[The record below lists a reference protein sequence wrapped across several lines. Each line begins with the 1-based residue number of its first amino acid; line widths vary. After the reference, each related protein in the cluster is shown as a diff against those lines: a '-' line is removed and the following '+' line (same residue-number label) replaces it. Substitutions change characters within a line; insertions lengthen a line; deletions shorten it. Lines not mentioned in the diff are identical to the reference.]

1 MPKPVPAA
9 GLSPPPGD
17 EKTTMQT
24 PLLNLF
30 TTSRFPT
37 ARRLRRVERRRPLS
51 SEQLERRLALAVTT
65 PFEVRF
71 TTNDTGDITFAA
83 NTLMTAG
90 PPATPQ
96 EIADAQ
102 NGVGEDLNNND
113 FTMTYVDI
121 DSDATTFNSSFSDLV
136 MPAGSEVLFAGL
148 YWGARTN
155 NSFPTGLSSQ
165 RNNVKFKAPG
175 DTAYRDLTGT
185 TIGTTDSSYQAFADV
200 TNIVKTAEAGTYT
213 TANVQSITN
222 SSDYYAGWSLV
233 VAYRAPGEPARN
245 LTIFDGYGK
254 VANST
259 GDKTIDVSISGFK
272 APPSGPVNATLGF
285 ITYEGDR
292 GSDGDKVFFDGGLG
306 PKQLSDASNPA
317 NNFFNSTISNRGSLV
332 PTKNP
337 NYVNQMGYD
346 ADLVTANGVI
356 KNAATSA
363 TITLTTGGETYYP
376 GVVTSA
382 IELFAPEITV
392 AKQVADLN
400 GGTVQAGDVL
410 RYTIT
415 VANDPTALDA
425 AVNVLL
431 NDAIPANT
439 TYKPGSLVITAG
451 ANVGT
456 KTDAADGDQAELMGS
471 SVRFQLG
478 SGAGGAGT
486 SGGRLAPGESTTVT
500 FEVTVNAGIPA
511 ATLIEN
517 TATVGFTG
525 QTSGFN
531 LNATGFADIATPT
544 AADLAV
550 TKTDGKT
557 QYVPGTTST
566 YTIVVTNNG
575 PSDVV
580 GAQVTDI
587 MPANFANPTWT
598 ATYSAGST
606 GPASGSGDIN
616 ALVDLLTGGT
626 ATFTV
631 TAPIRAEA
639 TGNITNVVTVTPPAG
654 VPDPKPDNNTA
665 LDTNTFLA
673 PAALA
678 VTKTVSD
685 TNGGF
690 VVAGDRLRYTI
701 IVTNSATSPAEAAA
715 NVSLADLIPAN
726 TTYAG
731 NLTFSQGSG
740 TGSQAAGVSGNLGT
754 LAQGASATITFDVTV
769 NAGITPSTVIT
780 NTANA
785 AGTGAVSGLP
795 LSGTASVGIAT
806 PTAADLGI
814 VKTGP
819 TTFTPGVPFTYQ
831 IVVTNKGPSAV
842 TAATVSD
849 TFPAG
854 ITTATWTASYTGTGS
869 SGPAS
874 GSGNIAAAINLANG
888 GTATFLVTATP
899 NSTIAAL
906 TTLSNT
912 ATVATPAG
920 VPDPNPQDNTSTTT
934 ATSSPVTDLA
944 VTKTDGKPTYVP
956 GAPVTYTIVVTN
968 NGPSFATQASVIDTL
983 DPAVIDV
990 AAATWTA
997 VFSGTGS
1004 TGNASGTG
1012 SLGEIINLAAGGTA
1026 TYTVTAPTLATATTS
1041 LVNTVA
1047 VGTSN
1052 LSNDPNP
1059 TNNTAT
1065 DTNTVV
1071 LAPALDVVK
1080 SVVDVND
1087 GFVVAGD
1094 TLRYTIVVSNAAG
1107 SPAREAATNVAL
1119 ADLIPTNTT
1128 YAGNLTFTQGTITG
1142 SQGSGVG
1149 GNLGTIAAGGSATV
1163 TFDVTVN
1170 GPIPPKTVI
1179 TNTATANGTGA
1190 DSGLPVSASG
1200 EVGIAT
1206 PPASDLKIVK
1216 TAPATYVPGSPLTY
1230 TIVVSN
1236 TGPTDSTGAQIADA
1250 IPAGVTGFSWT
1261 AVTAGGATVAA
1272 SSGSGA
1278 IATSADLPAGGT
1290 VTFTVTAQTDPART
1304 TAIDNTATITPTDGN
1319 PDPNPNDQTSTATST
1334 PVITTDLSITKT
1346 DGTTTY
1352 TPGQSVTYTI
1362 TVTNAGPST
1371 ATAARVQDT
1380 LPSIITTASWTAA
1393 ITAGTGVL
1401 ANTSGTGSINELV
1414 DLGPGATVTYTMTAI
1429 TSSISS
1435 TNLVNTATVTG
1446 SDGTTDSAT
1455 DTNTPV
1461 INSQILLGTDI
1472 GCESTPLVRVLN
1484 PADGSLVTEFYAYE
1498 PNFRGGVHVYG
1509 YDVTGD
1515 GIDEIIT
1522 APGPGRPGEVKVFDR
1537 TGSPLTQY
1545 SMFPFGPGYRGGV
1558 EIAAGSITGPGTS
1571 QLVAGQQRGGLAR
1584 VFPITAGGISSTPVR
1599 QLRPFGAGY
1608 RGGLSVATA
1617 DIGTFNGS
1625 SLTAASPDGISE
1637 LVIGSGPGIRA
1648 RVNVYNGVPATPAMV
1663 NTFNPIS
1670 RTYNRG
1676 VSVAQLPGAPGSAD
1690 GILVSAG
1697 SRGGSTVETYRGT
1710 SKVPAASFA
1719 AYSGAA
1725 ARADVFS
1732 AALSESEIYSVQ
1744 GQFGTAPAVK
1754 QPGVVKNTAPS
1765 GGAQS
1770 TLSGSTPFAPPLR
1783 ISVLRK

>member
-1 MPKPVPAA
+1 
-9 GLSPPPGD
+9 
-17 EKTTMQT
+17 MQT
-24 PLLNLF
+24 PLLNIF

-37 ARRLRRVERRRPLS
+37 ARRLRRVDRRRPLS

-65 PFEVRF
+65 PFTVRF

-96 EIADAQ
+96 QIADVQ
-102 NGVGEDLNNND
+102 NGVGTKLNNND
-113 FTMTYVDI
+113 FTMKYVDI
-121 DSDATTFNSSFSDLV
+121 DTDATTFNSSSSDLV

-155 NSFPTGLSSQ
+155 NSFPTGLNSQ
-165 RNNVKFKAPG
+165 RDTVKFKAPG
-175 DTAYRDLTGT
+175 DTTYRNLTGT
-185 TIGTTDSSYQAFADV
+185 TIGTTDSSYQSFADV
-200 TNIVKTAEAGTYT
+200 TSIVKAAEAGTYT

-233 VAYRAPGEPARN
+233 VAYRAPGAPARN
-245 LTIFDGYGK
+245 LTVFDGYGK

-292 GSDGDKVFFDGGLG
+292 GSDGDKVLFDGGLG
-306 PKQLSDASNPA
+306 PKQLSDAANPA

-363 TITLTTGGETYYP
+363 TIRLTTGGETYYP

-415 VANDPTALDA
+415 VANDASALDA

-451 ANVGT
+451 ANAGA
-456 KTDAADGDQAELMGS
+456 KTDAADSDQAELMGS

-478 SGAGGAGT
+478 SGAGGTGT
-486 SGGRLAPGESTTVT
+486 SGGRLAPGASTTVT
-500 FEVTVNAGIPA
+500 FEVTVNAGIPP

-517 TATVGFTG
+517 TADVSFTG
-525 QTSGFN
+525 ETSGFN
-531 LNATGFADIATPT
+531 LKATGFADIATPT

-557 QYVPGTTST
+557 QYVPGTTAI

-575 PSDVV
+575 PSNVV
-580 GAQVTDI
+580 GASVVDI

-598 ATYSAGST
+598 ATYSTGSS

-616 ALVDLLTGGT
+616 ALVNLLSGGI

-639 TGNITNVVTVTPPAG
+639 TGNISNLVTVTPPEG
-654 VPDPKPDNNTA
+654 VPDPKPDNNRA

-673 PAALA
+673 AATLG
-678 VTKTVSD
+678 VTKSVRD

-701 IVTNSATSPAEAAA
+701 VVTNSAASPAESAA
-715 NVSLADLIPAN
+715 NVTLADLIPAN

-740 TGSQAAGVSGNLGT
+740 TGSQASGVSGNLGT
-754 LAQGASATITFDVTV
+754 LAPGASATVTFDVTV

-806 PTAADLGI
+806 PTAADLTI

-819 TTFTPGVPFTYQ
+819 TTFTPGVAFTYQ

-842 TAATVSD
+842 TGATVSD

-854 ITTATWTASYTGTGS
+854 ITSAAWTATYAGSGS

-888 GTATFLVTATP
+888 GTATFVVTATP

-906 TTLSNT
+906 DTLSNT

-983 DPAVIDV
+983 DPAIISS
-990 AAATWTA
+990 ASWTA
-997 VFSGTGS
+997 VFTGTGS
-1004 TGNASGTG
+1004 TGDTSGTG
-1012 SLGEIINLAAGGTA
+1012 SLSQIIDLAAGGTA
-1026 TYTVTAPTLATATTS
+1026 TYTVVAQTLPTATTS
-1041 LVNTVA
+1041 LVNTVT

-1059 TNNTAT
+1059 ANNTAT
-1065 DTNTVV
+1065 DTNMVV
-1071 LAPALDVVK
+1071 LAPALAVAK
-1080 SVVDVND
+1080 SVVDVNG
-1087 GFVVAGD
+1087 GFVVASD

-1107 SPAREAATNVAL
+1107 TPAREAAANVTL
-1119 ADLIPTNTT
+1119 ADLIPANTT
-1128 YAGNLTFTQGTITG
+1128 YAGNLTFSQGTITG

-1149 GNLGTIAAGGSATV
+1149 GNLGTIPAGASATV

-1170 GPIPPKTVI
+1170 DPIPPKTVI
-1179 TNTATANGTGA
+1179 TNTATASGTGV
-1190 DSGLPVSASG
+1190 DSGLPVSATDS
-1200 EVGIAT
+1200 VGIAT
-1206 PPASDLKIVK
+1206 LPASDLKILK
-1216 TAPATYVPGSPLTY
+1216 TAPATYVPGSQLTY

-1236 TGPTDSTGAQIADA
+1236 TGPTASTGAQIADA
-1250 IPAGVTGFSWT
+1250 LPAGVTGFSWT
-1261 AVTAGGATVAA
+1261 AVPAGGATVAA
-1272 SSGSGA
+1272 PSGTGA
-1278 IATSADLPAGGT
+1278 IATTADLPVGGT

-1304 TAIDNTATITPTDGN
+1304 TAITNTATVTPTDGN

-1334 PVITTDLSITKT
+1334 PVVTTDLSITKT
-1346 DGTTTY
+1346 DGVSTY

-1380 LPSIITTASWTAA
+1380 LPSIITSASWTAA
-1393 ITAGTGVL
+1393 ITAGT
-1401 ANTSGTGSINELV
+1401 AAIAKTSGTGSIDELV
-1414 DLGPGATVTYTMTAI
+1414 DLGPGATVTYTVTAI
-1429 TSSISS
+1429 TSSIAT
-1435 TNLVNTATVTG
+1435 TNLVNTATITG

-1461 INSQILLGTDI
+1461 FNSRILLGTDI
-1472 GCESTPLVRVLN
+1472 GCTSGPLVRVLN

-1498 PNFRGGVHVYG
+1498 PRFRGGVHVYG

-1537 TGSPLTQY
+1537 NGAPLTQY
-1545 SMFPFGPGYRGGV
+1545 SMFPFGAGYRGGV

-1584 VFPITAGGISSTPVR
+1584 VFPITAGGISSAPVR
-1599 QLRPFGAGY
+1599 QLQPFGAGY

-1617 DIGTFNGS
+1617 DIGTFNGT

-1648 RVNVYNGVPATPAMV
+1648 KVNVYNGVPARPALV

-1670 RTYNRG
+1670 RTYARG
-1676 VSVAQLPGAPGSAD
+1676 VSVARLPGAAGSAD

-1697 SRGGSTVETYRGT
+1697 SSGGSLVQTFRGT
-1710 SKVPAASFA
+1710 SKVPASSFA

-1725 ARADVFS
+1725 ARADVFT

-1754 QPGVVKNTAPS
+1754 RPGVVKNTSPS
-1765 GGAQS
+1765 GGTQS
-1770 TLSGSTPFAPPLR
+1770 TLSGSTSFAPPLR

>member
-1 MPKPVPAA
+1 MPAPI
-9 GLSPPPGD
+9 
-17 EKTTMQT
+17 
-24 PLLNLF
+24 LNPF
-30 TTSRFPT
+30 ART
-37 ARRLRRVERRRPLS
+37 ARSSARRSRAPLAT
-51 SEQLERRLALAVTT
+51 EQLERRLALAVTT
-65 PFEVRF
+65 PFTVRF

-96 EIADAQ
+96 QIADVQ
-102 NGVGEDLNNND
+102 NGVGTKLNNND

-121 DSDATTFNSSFSDLV
+121 DSDATTFNSSSSDLV

-165 RNNVKFKAPG
+165 RDTVKFKAPG
-175 DTAYRDLTGT
+175 DTAYRNLTGT
-185 TIGTTDSSYQAFADV
+185 TIGTTDSSYQSFADV
-200 TNIVKTAEAGTYT
+200 TSIVKAAEAGTYT

-292 GSDGDKVFFDGGLG
+292 GSDGDKVLFDGGLG
-306 PKQLSDASNPA
+306 PKQLSDAANPA

-332 PTKNP
+332 STKNP

-376 GVVTSA
+376 GVVTSS

-410 RYTIT
+410 RYTVT

-451 ANVGT
+451 ANAGA

-511 ATLIEN
+511 ATLVEN
-517 TATVGFTG
+517 TAIVSFTG

-544 AADLAV
+544 ATDLAV

-557 QYVPGTTST
+557 QYVPGTTAT

-575 PSDVV
+575 PSNVV
-580 GAQVTDI
+580 GASVVDV

-598 ATYSAGST
+598 ATYSTGSS

-616 ALVDLLTGGT
+616 ALVNLLTGGT

-639 TGNITNVVTVTPPAG
+639 TGDITNVVTVTPPAG
-654 VPDPKPDNNTA
+654 VADPKPNNNTA
-665 LDTNTFLA
+665 IDTNTFLA
-673 PAALA
+673 PAVLS
-678 VTKTVSD
+678 VSKSVRD

-690 VVAGDRLRYTI
+690 VVVGDRLTYTI
-701 IVTNSATSPAEAAA
+701 VVTNSASSPAEAAA
-715 NVSLADLIPAN
+715 NVTLADLIPAN

-740 TGSQAAGVSGNLGT
+740 TGSQAAGVNGNLGT
-754 LAQGASATITFDVTV
+754 LAQGASATVTFDVTV

-785 AGTGAVSGLP
+785 TGTGAVSGLP

-806 PTAADLGI
+806 PTAADLAI

-819 TTFTPGVPFTYQ
+819 ATFTPGMPFTYQ

-842 TAATVSD
+842 TGATVSD

-854 ITTATWTASYTGTGS
+854 ITAATWTATYTGTGS

-874 GSGNIAAAINLANG
+874 GSGNIAATINLANS
-888 GTATFLVTATP
+888 GTATFLVTVTP
-899 NSTIAAL
+899 DSTIAAL
-906 TTLSNT
+906 STLANT

-944 VTKTDGKPTYVP
+944 VTKTDGKTTYVP

-983 DPAVIDV
+983 DPAIISS
-990 AAATWTA
+990 ATWTA
-997 VFSGTGS
+997 VFTGTGS
-1004 TGNASGTG
+1004 TGNPSGSG
-1012 SLGEIINLAAGGTA
+1012 SLSEIINLAAGGTA
-1026 TYTVTAPTLATATTS
+1026 TYTVVAQTLPTATAS
-1041 LVNTVA
+1041 LVNTVTVA
-1047 VGTSN
+1047 TSN

-1059 TNNTAT
+1059 ANNTAT

-1080 SVVDVND
+1080 SVVDLNG

-1107 SPAREAATNVAL
+1107 SPAREAATNVTL
-1119 ADLIPTNTT
+1119 ADAIPTNTT
-1128 YAGNLTFTQGTITG
+1128 YDGNLTFSQGTITG
-1142 SQGSGVG
+1142 SQGAGVG

-1163 TFDVTVN
+1163 SFDVTVN
-1170 GPIPPKTVI
+1170 DPIPPKTVI
-1179 TNTATANGTGA
+1179 TNTATVSGTGQQ
-1190 DSGLPVSASG
+1190 SGLAVSANDS
-1200 EVGIAT
+1200 VGIAT
-1206 PPASDLKIVK
+1206 PPASDLKVVK

-1236 TGPTDSTGAQIADA
+1236 TGPTASTGAQIADA
-1250 IPAGVTGFSWT
+1250 LPVGVTGFSWT

-1272 SSGSGA
+1272 PSGSGA
-1278 IATSADLPAGGT
+1278 IATTADLPVGGT
-1290 VTFTVTAQTDPART
+1290 VTFTVTAQTDPTRT
-1304 TAIDNTATITPTDGN
+1304 TAITNTATVTPTDGN
-1319 PDPNPNDQTSTATST
+1319 PDPNPGDQTSTTTST
-1334 PVITTDLSITKT
+1334 PVITTALSITKT

-1380 LPSIITTASWTAA
+1380 LSAIITTASWTAA

-1401 ANTSGTGSINELV
+1401 ANTSGTGSIDELV
-1414 DLGPGATVTYTMTAI
+1414 TLGPGATAVYTVTAI
-1429 TSSISS
+1429 TSSVAS

-1446 SDGTTDSAT
+1446 SDGSTDSAT

-1461 INSQILLGTDI
+1461 FNSRILLGTDI
-1472 GCESTPLVRVLN
+1472 GCSSTPLVRVLN
-1484 PADGSLVTEFYAYE
+1484 PADGSLVTEFEAYE

-1522 APGPGRPGEVKVFDR
+1522 APGPGRPGEVRVFDR
-1537 TGSPLTQY
+1537 TGAPLPQY

-1584 VFPITAGGISSTPVR
+1584 VFPITSGGISSTPVR
-1599 QLRPFGAGY
+1599 QIRPFGAGY

-1625 SLTAASPDGISE
+1625 SLTAATPDGISE
-1637 LVIGSGPGIRA
+1637 LVIGSGPGIRS
-1648 RVNVYNGVPATPAMV
+1648 RVNVYNGIPATPAVV
-1663 NTFNPIS
+1663 NSFNPIS

-1676 VSVAQLPGAPGSAD
+1676 VSVARLPGVAGSAD

-1697 SRGGSTVETYRGT
+1697 SRGGATVETYRGT

-1725 ARADVFS
+1725 ARADVFT

-1754 QPGVVKNTAPS
+1754 RPGVVKNTAPS
-1765 GGAQS
+1765 GGTQS
-1770 TLSGSTPFAPPLR
+1770 TLSASTAFAPPLR
-1783 ISVLRK
+1783 ISVLRR